1 MGIGSGEAPDV
12 PTVVPTPP
20 LDEEAAPEP
29 EGPEAASRQSG
40 GAGIRTLKPVR
51 APHFEC
57 GALPFCHPS
66 GVAYCCYVLPGH
78 NSAGSSPFC
87 HPSVSVT
94 SRR

>member
-51 APHFEC
+51 APHFE
-57 GALPFCHPS
+57 S
-66 GVAYCCYVLPGH
+66 
-78 NSAGSSPFC
+78 SAGAGPPCTIDYHRARLRLVEGSPRLAFGGRC
-87 HPSVSVT
+87 
-94 SRR
+94 